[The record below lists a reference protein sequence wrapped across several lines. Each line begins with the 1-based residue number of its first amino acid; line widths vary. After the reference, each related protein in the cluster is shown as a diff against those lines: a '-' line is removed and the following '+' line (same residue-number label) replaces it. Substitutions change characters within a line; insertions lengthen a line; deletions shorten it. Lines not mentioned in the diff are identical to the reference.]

1 MIHFSVCQIQE
12 ALKKALL
19 EVMADFPSLS
29 ATITK
34 LPKIGTSKIPNS
46 YCAQNVSTLRIKS
59 VLPNELQQ
67 IQSIQNL

>member
-1 MIHFSVCQIQE
+1 MIQIPVCQLQE

-19 EVMADFPSLS
+19 SVVAEIPSLS

-67 IQSIQNL
+67 IQSIQDL